1 MNMTENNKSE
11 IDKSEIDEKT
21 VRELLAAA
29 ENAAEMAYAPY
40 SQFHVGAAVLLA
52 DGGIKS
58 GCNIENASYGAT
70 VCAERVAIWSAVAE
84 GRLSPEKPPQAMAVT
99 ALPCAM
105 CLQVMSEFAAADM
118 PVFLPGS
125 AVKSAAGI
133 AVDKEQDGDL
143 GRESGDICV
152 LRLSELLPHAFRL
165 R

>member
-1 MNMTENNKSE
+1 MTDKNKFEENKAENKIYE
-11 IDKSEIDEKT
+11 KIDEKT

-29 ENAAEMAYAPY
+29 ENAAVAAYAPY
-40 SQFHVGAAVLLA
+40 SQFRVGAAVLLA
-52 DGGIKS
+52 DGGIKG

-84 GRLSPEKPPQAMAVT
+84 GRLSVEKPPRAMAVT

-125 AVKSAAGI
+125 AVDEG
-133 AVDKEQDGDL
+133 QDG
-143 GRESGDICV
+143 EICM

-165 R
+165 E